1 MKKLLLVDIVLVSI
15 ENGNM
20 DMDGDY
26 QETFGICVK
35 LNITVWDFVLLVN
48 PSLLIVFSVS
58 FHY

>member
-1 MKKLLLVDIVLVSI
+1 MQCDNVDVVPVSS
-15 ENGNM
+15 ENGNI
-20 DMDGDY
+20 DMDGDCH
-26 QETFGICVK
+26 EDFGICVK